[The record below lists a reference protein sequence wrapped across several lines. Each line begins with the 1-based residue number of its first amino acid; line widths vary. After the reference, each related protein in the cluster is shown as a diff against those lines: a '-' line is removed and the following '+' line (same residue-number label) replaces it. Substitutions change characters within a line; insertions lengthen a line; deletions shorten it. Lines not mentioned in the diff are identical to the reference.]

1 MSYPTPSTSHLS
13 FDQIY
18 EPAED
23 TFLLLDT
30 LESEQRYLSDHFQS
44 HDHHLPLFLEIG
56 TGSGIIT
63 TFTHQHILPKALFLT
78 TDLNP
83 HACKAVKE
91 TSKNNG
97 GTQFLDSMQMSLASG
112 LRDNLIDILVFNP
125 PYVPDE
131 IVPEIPQTD
140 DAYEWL
146 DLALLGGDD
155 GMVVTNVLLDDLSR
169 IMSLNGVVYI
179 LFCAR
184 NKPEQVVRRLQDLG
198 WNGVK
203 VGERRT
209 GEGLT
214 VYKFTRA

>member
-18 EPAED
+18 EPSED
-23 TFLLLDT
+23 TFLILDT
-30 LESEQRYLSDHFQS
+30 LESEQSYILSHFPNK
-44 HDHHLPLFLEIG
+44 LPIFLEVG
-56 TGSGIIT
+56 TGSGVIT
-63 TFTHQHILPKALFLT
+63 TFTHHNILKDALFLT

-83 HACKAVKE
+83 HACQAVKQ
-91 TSKNNG
+91 TSSNNG
-97 GTQFLDSMQMSLASG
+97 GTKFLDSTQMSLASG
-112 LRDNLIDILVFNP
+112 MRDHLIDILVFNP

-131 IVPEIPQTD
+131 IVPDVPQSD

-146 DLALLGGDD
+146 DLALLGGAD
-155 GMVVTNVLLDDLSR
+155 GMVVTNVLLDDLHR
-169 IMSLNGVVYI
+169 IMSKEGIVYI

-184 NKPEQVVRRLQDLG
+184 NKPELAVKRLQSLG
-198 WNGVK
+198 WYGIK

-214 VYKFTRA
+214 VYRFTRCA